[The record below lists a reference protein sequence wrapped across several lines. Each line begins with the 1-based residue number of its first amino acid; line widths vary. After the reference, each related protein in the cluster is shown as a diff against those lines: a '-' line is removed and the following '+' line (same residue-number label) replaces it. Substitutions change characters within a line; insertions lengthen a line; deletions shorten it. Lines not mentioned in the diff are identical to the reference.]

1 MVDFLGTNERT
12 DMTQNESL
20 RDLFVD
26 QLKDLYWAETQSI
39 EMWPRIAA
47 AATDTD
53 LRAALDDHIGKT
65 HRHVERLK
73 TVFDSIGIPAEAET
87 CQAMRGLML
96 EAEDAMTGYD
106 DPTVRDAALI
116 TAVQRMEHYEMA
128 GYGTV
133 RTYAEVLGY
142 DEVADILQ
150 TTLDEEGSND
160 QKLTDLAVGGF
171 FSKGINQE
179 AAE

>member
-1 MVDFLGTNERT
+1 MAHHENHD
-12 DMTQNESL
+12 SL
-20 RDLFVD
+20 RNLFVD
-26 QLKDLYWAETQSI
+26 QLKDLYWAETKSI

-47 AATDTD
+47 AATDTE
-53 LRAALDDHIGKT
+53 LREILDTHIGKT

-73 TVFDSIGIPAEAET
+73 SVFAEIGEPAEAET
-87 CQAMRGLML
+87 CQAMHGLML
-96 EAEDAMTGYD
+96 EAQDAITGYD

-133 RTYAEVLGY
+133 RTFAEVLGY
-142 DEVADILQ
+142 NKVAETLQ
-150 TTLDEEGSND
+150 QTLDEEGDAD
-160 QKLTDLAVGGF
+160 QKLTDIAVGGF
-171 FSKGINQE
+171 FSKGINQQ

>member
-1 MVDFLGTNERT
+1 MANN
-12 DMTQNESL
+12 NESL

-39 EMWPRIAA
+39 QIWPSIAA
-47 AATDTD
+47 AASDDD
-53 LRAALDDHIGKT
+53 LREALDDHIGKT
-65 HRHVERLK
+65 HRHIERLRM
-73 TVFDSIGIPAEAET
+73 VFDHVGIPPEAET
-87 CQAMRGLML
+87 CQAMRGLMA
-96 EAEDAMTGYD
+96 EAQDAIKDYD

-133 RTYAEVLGY
+133 RTFADVLGY
-142 DEVADILQ
+142 DEVAGILQ
-150 TTLDEEGSND
+150 QTLDEEGSAD
-160 QKLTDLAVGGF
+160 HKLTDIAVGGF
-171 FSKGINQE
+171 FSKGINQV

>member
-1 MVDFLGTNERT
+1 MAT
-12 DMTQNESL
+12 NESL

-26 QLKDLYWAETQSI
+26 QLKDLYWAEAQSI
-39 EMWPRIAA
+39 QLWPKIAA
-47 AATDTD
+47 AATDQN

-73 TVFDSIGIPAEAET
+73 TVFDELGVPAEGET
-87 CQAMRGLML
+87 CQAMRGLMA
-96 EAEDAMTGYD
+96 EAQDAITGYD
-106 DPTVRDAALI
+106 DPAVRDAALI

-133 RTYAEVLGY
+133 RTFADVLGY
-142 DEVADILQ
+142 DTVVDILQ
-150 TTLDEEGSND
+150 ETLDEEGSAD
-160 QKLTDLAVGGF
+160 HKLTDIAVGGF
-171 FSKGINQE
+171 FRKGLNQV